1 MWKIVGG
8 SGKGGL
14 LVRTG
19 EDLTSAPRTGRLATG
34 TLVEEIQRKGSR
46 LHFRLFSGLGP
57 WEGWITLTLHEKVL
71 AEKVDLKDTT
81 TTSLEVVVDCRDSRW
96 FRCWVPSTTTLG
108 QLKDILRGEE
118 TWPKDA
124 VLETDAKDSDLVPS
138 PLSLAPPRLSAAAL
152 CAALA
157 PEAAEAAANAALAA
171 AQGLAKALLL
181 WRWQRLQMALEEM
194 ETRKESSELLA
205 LQIAL
210 GRWPEALALAKT
222 LQLPEAQQVVEAWQ
236 SNDSPGRFSPSPA
249 LFEGTPMDEVMP
261 GVRQID
267 GLIPIEDGVSL
278 GIRLLLQV
286 RNDHPETSRP
296 LVLYFHGN
304 AETVDTYLEPE
315 VFHPLQA
322 SNVSAVVADF
332 RGYGYSTGR
341 PSLATI
347 ATDGERVVDAL
358 PNFLGQHQL
367 PWPWPGGVYLLGRSM
382 GGLVACHLAALKGRL
397 FEGVIL
403 ESTFC
408 GSYAPGAL
416 PPEEPPKEGALG
428 TVEPRFW
435 SAELQEAVDRA
446 TQLCRKLVKPGMEE
460 LALEGSPDFVHL
472 MASEDKLRAFSGRLL
487 ILHGEIDTIIPVS
500 HARRLCDAATFA
512 TRRLVTV
519 NKGHNDISNSA
530 KYVTALKK
538 FLDGG

>member
-19 EDLTSAPRTGRLATG
+19 EDLTSAPRSGRLATG

-57 WEGWITLTLHEKVL
+57 WEGWITLTLHGKVL
-71 AEKVDLKDTT
+71 AEKADLEDTT
-81 TTSLEVVVDCRDSRW
+81 TTSRDVVVDCRDGRW

-124 VLETDAKDSDLVPS
+124 VLETDAK
-138 PLSLAPPRLSAAAL
+138 
-152 CAALA
+152 
-157 PEAAEAAANAALAA
+157 
-171 AQGLAKALLL
+171 
-181 WRWQRLQMALEEM
+181 
-194 ETRKESSELLA
+194 ESSELLA

-210 GRWPEALALAKT
+210 GRWPEALALAKK
-222 LQLPEAQQVVEAWQ
+222 LQLPEAQQLVEAWQ

-286 RNDHPETSRP
+286 RDDHPETSRP

-315 VFHPLQA
+315 VFHPLSA

-435 SAELQEAVDRA
+435 SAELQGAVERA

-487 ILHGEIDTIIPVS
+487 ILHGEIDTIVPVS

-530 KYVTALKK
+530 KYVAALKK

>member
-19 EDLTSAPRTGRLATG
+19 EDLTSALAGRLATG
-34 TLVEEIQRKGSR
+34 ALVEEIQRKGSR

-57 WEGWITLTLHEKVL
+57 WEGWITLTLHGKVL
-71 AEKVDLKDTT
+71 AEKVDLNDTPT
-81 TTSLEVVVDCRDSRW
+81 LDVVVDCRDGRW

-108 QLKDILRGEE
+108 QLKDRLQREE
-118 TWPKDA
+118 AWPKDA
-124 VLETDAKDSDLVPS
+124 MLETDAKDSDLIP
-138 PLSLAPPRLSAAAL
+138 PGLSLARPRLSASVL
-152 CAALA
+152 RAALA
-157 PEAAEAAANAALAA
+157 PEAAANAALAA
-171 AQGLAKALLL
+171 AEGVAKALLL
-181 WRWQRLQMALEEM
+181 WRWQRLQMALEM
-194 ETRKESSELLA
+194 ETWKESSELLA

-210 GRWPEALALAKT
+210 GRWPEALTLAKK
-222 LQLPEAQQVVEAWQ
+222 LQLVEAQQLVEAWQ
-236 SNDSPGRFSPSPA
+236 ANDSPGRFSPSPA
-249 LFEGTPMDEVMP
+249 LFEGVPVDEVMP

-267 GLIPIEDGVSL
+267 GLIPIEEGVSL

-286 RNDHPETSRP
+286 RDDHPEVSRP

-304 AETVDTYLEPE
+304 AETVDTYLDPE
-315 VFHPLQA
+315 VFHLLQA
-322 SNVSAVVADF
+322 SKVSALVADF

-358 PNFLGQHQL
+358 PNFLGQHEL

-416 PPEEPPKEGALG
+416 PPEEPPKEGTLG
-428 TVEPRFW
+428 SVEPRFW
-435 SAELQEAVDRA
+435 TAELQQAVEQA

-460 LALEGSPDFVHL
+460 LGLEGPLDSFVHL

-519 NKGHNDISNSA
+519 SKGHNDISNSA